1 MGEKS
6 MYICMCNWV
15 PMLYNGKKNCVEE
28 ITIKEIK
35 ENIRLSA
42 GNDSF
47 TSTLLILMAFIS
59 FSCLI
64 SVTMTQILH

>member
-15 PMLYNGKKNCVEE
+15 PMLYNVKKNCVQE